1 MAGYAHRNKYSAYNH
16 LNLPITFTKGTS
28 VITITYAADGTKLSK
43 AVTGG
48 GAIKNYVSGIAYSGA
63 NVEAIYHVEG
73 RCTPNGTAFYYE
85 YTIKDHLGNA
95 RVNFRANGTTATHL
109 EEMHYY
115 PFGML
120 IEGLG
125 TVSPI
130 NDYSYNGKELNDD
143 FGLNLSDYGAR
154 WYDASVG
161 RWWGVDPLAE
171 KYGGWSGYNYTMG
184 NPVRFIDPD
193 GMSVEGDYFD
203 WGGNYLGNDNIDDKK
218 VYVADKV
225 DNGNFI
231 NAKDLGV
238 TIQEFKDIVGTVY
251 SEMDATQYTWE
262 EGAAIYDVLENR
274 SSMATIADGKTI
286 TVLDVA
292 ATSGVY
298 GYGKRGQIEGIDT
311 GNDTGAKAK
320 LSTARSAVINAM
332 FYSNSQKDW
341 SNGATTWHG
350 DDLGNLNYYTK
361 LGITF
366 TDPSHN
372 VLGLKDNPQTHTVQG
387 NTFTNY
393 YQTTAGSGRTTFM
406 KRTQESLKASYPS
419 SYPNIP
425 SKQMRRIW

>member
-1 MAGYAHRNKYSAYNH
+1 
-16 LNLPITFTKGTS
+16 
-28 VITITYAADGTKLSK
+28 
-43 AVTGG
+43 
-48 GAIKNYVSGIAYSGA
+48 
-63 NVEAIYHVEG
+63 
-73 RCTPNGTAFYYE
+73 
-85 YTIKDHLGNA
+85 
-95 RVNFRANGTTATHL
+95 
-109 EEMHYY
+109 
-115 PFGML
+115 
-120 IEGLG
+120 
-125 TVSPI
+125 
-130 NDYSYNGKELNDD
+130 
-143 FGLNLSDYGAR
+143 
-154 WYDASVG
+154 
-161 RWWGVDPLAE
+161 
-171 KYGGWSGYNYTMG
+171 
-184 NPVRFIDPD
+184 
-193 GMSVEGDYFD
+193 
-203 WGGNYLGNDNIDDKK
+203 
-218 VYVADKV
+218 
-225 DNGNFI
+225 
-231 NAKDLGV
+231 
-238 TIQEFKDIVGTVY
+238 
-251 SEMDATQYTWE
+251 MDATQYTWE

-298 GYGKRGQIEGIDT
+298 GYGERGQIEGIDT

-350 DDLGNLNYYTK
+350 EDLGNLNYYTK